1 MIGKAAKVLITLV
14 KTENGRK
21 LLKNALIIILSPLII
36 LILAYS
42 LLQDATA
49 KHNNKV
55 IDVLFNG
62 AEITQDTPDEFKSLI
77 KKITLVFDVIDKKIE
92 SFENVEGKFDNTFVK
107 SILFQSFL
115 IDEKVLENINTDDYL
130 ALFYT
135 QEEKEV
141 EIEIDDEASP
151 PMVETKTFIKPIQ
164 DTDLLLI
171 EASNHLGVDVKPHK
185 ESLYEL
191 YYVALIGN
199 KNGFEDTKPLSIILE
214 EAYIESEKKE
224 YVGGSFGSPF
234 NGEWQDFITSEF
246 GPRTPITLPDGSVTG
261 NYHYGIDLGLAFGT
275 PLLSVNKGEVV
286 AAKHTNG
293 DFGFYVLIDHGG
305 GVFSFYAHLSKISV
319 EENMAI
325 EKGELIGEVGSTGK
339 STAPHLHL
347 EVIENRTRVNPRR
360 YLPKRNGG

>member
-1 MIGKAAKVLITLV
+1 MISKAVKVFITLIRTDEG
-14 KTENGRK
+14 KK
-21 LLKNALIIILSPLII
+21 LLKNITIFLLSPLII
-36 LILAYS
+36 LM
-42 LLQDATA
+42 LLIVTFQDASA

-55 IDVLFNG
+55 IDVLFND
-62 AEITQDTPDEFKSLI
+62 AEITHDTPDEFKSVI

-92 SFENVEGKFDNTFVK
+92 SFENVEGKLDNTFVK

-115 IDEKVLENINTDDYL
+115 IDEKVLENINTDAYL

-135 QEEKEV
+135 LEEKEV
-141 EIEIDDEASP
+141 EIETDDETSP
-151 PMVETKTFIKPIQ
+151 PMVETKTIIKPIQ

-171 EASNHLGVDVKPHK
+171 KASNHLGVDLKPHK
-185 ESLYEL
+185 GSLYEL

-199 KNGFEDTKPLSIILE
+199 KDGFDNAKSLSLILE

-234 NGEWQDFITSEF
+234 NGEWQDFVTSEF
-246 GPRTPITLPDGSVTG
+246 GPRTPVTLPDGSVTG
-261 NYHYGIDLGLAFGT
+261 NYHYGIDLGLSFGT

-305 GVFSFYAHLSKISV
+305 GVFSFYAHLSKINV
-319 EENMAI
+319 EENMTI
-325 EKGELIGEVGSTGK
+325 EKSELIGEVGSTGA